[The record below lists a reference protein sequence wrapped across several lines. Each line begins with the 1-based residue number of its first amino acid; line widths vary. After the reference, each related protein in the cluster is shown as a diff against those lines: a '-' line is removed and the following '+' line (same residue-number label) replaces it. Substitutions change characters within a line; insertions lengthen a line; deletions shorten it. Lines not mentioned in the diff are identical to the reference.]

1 MRLKI
6 YYKTI
11 YKMPK
16 TAVDYSNTIIYKICC
31 NDPTITETYVGHTTN
46 FTKRK
51 YTHKDNCNNES
62 RKQHYHLKV
71 YQTIRANGGW
81 NNWSMI
87 EICKYPC
94 ASSLEARAEE
104 RRYFEILNASLNME
118 IPCRGRPEYRKQYRI
133 NNPDKLREDGKRWRD
148 NNQEWIEKY
157 QNRKNELQRI
167 RRVKKREALL
177 LASLP

>member
-1 MRLKI
+1 
-6 YYKTI
+6 
-11 YKMPK
+11 MPK

-51 YTHKDNCNNES
+51 YTHKSNCNNES

-71 YQTIRANGGW
+71 YQTIRDNGGW
-81 NNWSMI
+81 DNWNMI

-104 RRYFEILNASLNME
+104 RRFYEILNASLNME
-118 IPCRGRPEYRKQYRI
+118 LPCRYGSDIIEYRKQYRI
-133 NNPDKLREDGKRWRD
+133 NNPDKLREEQKQWRN
-148 NNQEWIEKY
+148 NNQEYIKNY
-157 QNRKNELQRI
+157 QPRKLELQRI
-167 RRVKKREALL
+167 RRAKKRDALL
-177 LASLP
+177 LA